1 MPNNELALLDQV
13 LAQQQAERDVP
24 LPDDEAFEVFVCEQ
38 VLRVFDF
45 SGDETVAGIVGG
57 GNDGGIDGM
66 FVVLGDTPLDE
77 DSEVFDDDF
86 QPTRVPVG
94 TTLLLLLV
102 QAKRTPS
109 FAETALDLVASSSDR
124 LLDLSIT
131 EDELRLLY
139 SDAVVQRAAI
149 FRDALQRLATRHPRV
164 EIRFVYATR
173 GSTDSINIKV
183 EAKSSDLK
191 KRFSSVTPGAT
202 GTVDFLS
209 ARELWGLAS
218 SVPTYTLELSYAENA
233 TSGSSYVAIV
243 NLRDYL
249 DFLTDAAGNLRRHIF
264 DWNVRDFEGAVEV
277 NKEIRDSLNDPDSPE
292 FWWLNNGVTVICSN
306 TSIVGKKYILDDV
319 QIVNGLQTSHTIY
332 QVLRD
337 APEDHP
343 ALNRSLLVR
352 ILVTGDPQTRD
363 RVIRATNRQTAV
375 PAASLRATDEIQRSI
390 EAYFLPRGWYYD
402 RRKNYYRNI
411 GKSPERIV
419 SISLLAQAIMAMG
432 LSRPD
437 DSRARPSSL
446 LKRDEDYRK
455 IFSDS
460 IGLEIYLWVAK
471 AQRQVDAFL
480 KSLGAALSATER
492 TNLRFHLSM
501 VASARLLGG
510 RVYAPAQLA
519 TIAKDD
525 RDIAQADLP
534 ACLKS
539 LQGYYTDR
547 EQLTGDPSDKIAK
560 SAPFVSFILD
570 SEWP

>member
-202 GTVDFLS
+202 GTVDFLG